1 LAGGQI
7 NLLGAGVAAGEHEK
21 DDVADV
27 IFFQSFVMDRV
38 FELALL
44 PFVA

>member
-1 LAGGQI
+1 LFRGGF
-7 NLLGAGVAAGEHEK
+7 AAGEHENA
-21 DDVADV
+21 DVADV

-38 FELALL
+38 FELSLP